1 MSPNSTTPKFSP
13 PIPSQTANDAES
25 TNVGAE
31 DDSDLVRQLQE
42 KDRRIQYLE
51 LKIQQLSQVV
61 SYFDESQFVDE
72 GLVSPYHV
80 RALIDKI
87 SYEQC

>member
-61 SYFDESQFVDE
+61 LYFDKSHFARYRQPRIGVCLRFVY
-72 GLVSPYHV
+72 L
-80 RALIDKI
+80 A
-87 SYEQC
+87 